1 MIEVVMR
8 NTVFEYIG
16 NLDTLLAVCVGALL
30 ATLGALFA
38 ELIQE
43 RRNRKRRER
52 DTARFFGDILTSL
65 DHILDFTF
73 QSQKVG
79 DPWGAM
85 TRRLFKTALRE
96 GAVYERN
103 RERLFD
109 IQDMALR
116 SRIHIHFLNEMVP
129 IEAVIENGE
138 KLEKVERRLASEAKN
153 TRKNLQALNAE
164 KEQLRLML
172 DNGVTAI
179 KRERAKTAKLCAE
192 LEKIAKVKFTQIETQ
207 SYSDSIGLPSNTL
220 DKLQD

>member
-1 MIEVVMR
+1 MR

-52 DTARFFGDILTSL
+52 DTACFFGDILTSL

-73 QSQKVG
+73 ESQKVG

-116 SRIHIHFLNEMVP
+116 SRIHIHFLSEMVP
-129 IEAVIENGE
+129 IEAVIENGK
-138 KLEKVERRLASEAKN
+138 KLEDIERRLVNGGKITQKN
-153 TRKNLQALNAE
+153 AQTLKAE
-164 KEQLRLML
+164 KERLRQML

-179 KRERAKTAKLCAE
+179 KRESAKTASLCAE
-192 LEKIAKVKFTQIETQ
+192 LEKIAKVKFTQAEIQ
-207 SYSDSIGLPSNTL
+207 PYSDSVGIPS
-220 DKLQD
+220 KP